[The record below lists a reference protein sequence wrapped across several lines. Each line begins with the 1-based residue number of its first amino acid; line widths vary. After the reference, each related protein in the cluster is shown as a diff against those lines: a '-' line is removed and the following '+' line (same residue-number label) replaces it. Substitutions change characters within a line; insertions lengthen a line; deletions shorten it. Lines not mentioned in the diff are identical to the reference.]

1 MRFGFHM
8 VYCIGPESE
17 HCLVSPAE
25 LIVEESERAPIPDD
39 GGIEATFY
47 GMVGLG
53 FELWLGLGLDS
64 SIIRNKG

>member
-1 MRFGFHM
+1 M
-8 VYCIGPESE
+8 
-17 HCLVSPAE
+17 SPAE